1 MDQKISDA
9 DIMRA
14 REDPRFRQ
22 ILLARS
28 LDQLLS
34 SLHRMQRAAGALAPQ
49 DARHLRQGAMMAV
62 ELADRIRAIDD
73 NLRRAASAPNPR
85 FACTVRQ
92 VR

>member
-1 MDQKISDA
+1 MDQTISDA

-49 DARHLRQGAMMAV
+49 DALHLRRGAMMAV

-73 NLRRAASAPNPR
+73 YLRRAASAPKL
-85 FACTVRQ
+85 ACTVRQ